1 MTLCSRKKI
10 LIGGSQQ
17 QGFWISRITTLAY
30 GLKPLIPTEQIVTP
44 DLQQ

>member
-1 MTLCSRKKI
+1 MTLCSHKKI
-10 LIGGSQQ
+10 LIGGNRQ

-30 GLKPLIPTEQIVTP
+30 GPKPHTPTALTVTL